1 MFKPTTKKVE
11 ILAGIYL
18 KRIKELKTI
27 FRKKTSVYIDF
38 ANVYHW
44 QEKLKW
50 HIDLKRLKQL
60 FDSFDTI
67 KFVRFYNGLLKGDK
81 KSERIIKT
89 AKKLGYL
96 VTSKPVKKMHLS
108 IDVSGTPKNSP
119 VVLQRFI
126 KKSLL
131 RKFSIETIE
140 YLNNKL
146 EELNKQGIKTI
157 EHWKCNFDVEIGRDM
172 LIDHHQNGINNFVLW
187 SGDSD
192 FEDPVNQ
199 LLEDGKF
206 VAIFA
211 TTRRVSPELA
221 STGALIFDL
230 WKIKDFIC
238 WPSEISKEIKNKLKN
253 IQKKAKRTP

>member
-1 MFKPTTKKVE
+1 MFKPTTKDIQ
-11 ILAGIYL
+11 ILAKIYP

-27 FRKKTSVYIDF
+27 FRKRASIYIDF

-50 HIDLKRLKQL
+50 HIDLKRLKRL
-60 FDSFDTI
+60 FDSFKTVRQ
-67 KFVRFYNGLLKGDK
+67 VRFYNGVLPGDE

-89 AKKLGYL
+89 AEKLGYI
-96 VTSKPVKKMHLS
+96 VTSKPVKKMQLS
-108 IDVSGTPKNSP
+108 IDVSGIPKNSP
-119 VVLQRFI
+119 AVLQKFI

-140 YLNNKL
+140 YLNTQL
-146 EELNKQGIKTI
+146 EELNKRGIKTI

-172 LIDHHQNGINNFVLW
+172 LIDHQQNKIDSFVLW

-192 FEDPVNQ
+192 FEEPVKQ
-199 LLEDGKF
+199 LLKDKKF

-211 TTRRVSPELA
+211 TARRISPELA
-221 STGALIFDL
+221 STGALIFEL

-238 WPSEISKEIKNKLKN
+238 WSSEMSKEVKTKLRL
-253 IQKKAKRTP
+253 QKQKGLL